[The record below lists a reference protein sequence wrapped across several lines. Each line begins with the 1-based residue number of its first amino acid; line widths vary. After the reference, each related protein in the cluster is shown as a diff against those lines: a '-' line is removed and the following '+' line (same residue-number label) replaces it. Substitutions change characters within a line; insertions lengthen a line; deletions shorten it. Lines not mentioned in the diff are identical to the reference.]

1 MASRPDKQDVEVENS
16 RAGERPR
23 PAPAVQARQGFL
35 GRPVLIILLVGLIL
49 AMLFWVPVEW
59 WGNAIAP
66 ERESNDPPA
75 EQQATPP
82 AQNDTTNGP
91 TNSGG

>member
-1 MASRPDKQDVEVENS
+1 MASRPDKQENHIENS
-16 RAGERPR
+16 RDGEGPR
-23 PAPAVQARQGFL
+23 PAPAVQTRQGSL
-35 GRPVLIILLVGLIL
+35 GRPVLVVLLVGLIL

-66 ERESNDPPA
+66 ERESNDTRTEQPA
-75 EQQATPP
+75 SPTTPSD
-82 AQNDTTNGP
+82 ANGG